1 MGIHSTTMAT
11 YAVRNQHQLGDFL
24 VTSDKAKLKL
34 GKPGN
39 KARINMNSLR
49 QDQLN
54 ASILSLDN
62 SSGYSTLTGSEGITN
77 LNYVKNRNTAKKERR
92 KDPVD
97 NAKFQGNV
105 KNSRSASR
113 SPKSKTR
120 QELKQKENIRNEETN
135 VVAMDLDEDTEEDKR
150 KSLNLQADI
159 EKEQEYQNQMN
170 LIYNSPDYFDQ
181 YSSDLLYRPE
191 CHNQILLDPQ
201 ILLLQNPPMYFIA
214 EPQRHFE
221 NQLLYFPPVDS
232 LSSSSSSSSDLSD
245 SASSSSYDLSDSASS
260 SCSENSEDESSQS
273 SQDCHNYSYC
283 SENYENNV
291 PIELD
296 EELNNLVLS
305 IIAD

>member
-1 MGIHSTTMAT
+1 MGIESPTMAT
-11 YAVRNQHQLGDFL
+11 YTVRNQHQLGDFL
-24 VTSDKAKLKL
+24 VTSDKAKLRL

-49 QDQLN
+49 QDQLS

-92 KDPVD
+92 TDPVD

-135 VVAMDLDEDTEEDKR
+135 VVAMDLEEDTEEDKR
-150 KSLNLQADI
+150 KSLNLQAET

-170 LIYNSPDYFDQ
+170 MIYNNPDYFNQ

-221 NQLLYFPPVDS
+221 NRLLYFPPVDS
-232 LSSSSSSSSDLSD
+232 PSLSSSSSSSSSDLS
-245 SASSSSYDLSDSASS
+245 S
-260 SCSENSEDESSQS
+260 SCSEASEDESSQS
-273 SQDCHNYSYC
+273 SQDYHNYGYC
-283 SENYENNV
+283 SENDENNV

-305 IIAD
+305 IIA

>member
-1 MGIHSTTMAT
+1 MEIESPTMAT
-11 YAVRNQHQLGDFL
+11 YTVRNQHQLGDFL
-24 VTSDKAKLKL
+24 VTSDKAKLRL

-49 QDQLN
+49 QDQLS

-135 VVAMDLDEDTEEDKR
+135 VVAMDLEEDTEEDKR
-150 KSLNLQADI
+150 KSLNLQAEI

-170 LIYNSPDYFDQ
+170 MIYNNPDYFNQ

-232 LSSSSSSSSDLSD
+232 PSLSSSSSSSSSSDLSD
-245 SASSSSYDLSDSASS
+245 SASSS
-260 SCSENSEDESSQS
+260 CSEASEDESSQS
-273 SQDCHNYSYC
+273 SQDYHNYGYC
-283 SENYENNV
+283 SENDENNV

>member
-24 VTSDKAKLKL
+24 VSSDKAKLKL

-54 ASILSLDN
+54 ASIFSLDN

-77 LNYVKNRNTAKKERR
+77 LNYVKNKNTAKKERR
-92 KDPVD
+92 KDQVD
-97 NAKFQGNV
+97 NAKFQGNG
-105 KNSRSASR
+105 KYSRSVSR
-113 SPKSKTR
+113 SPKSKAR
-120 QELKQKENIRNEETN
+120 KELKQKENVRNEETK
-135 VVAMDLDEDTEEDKR
+135 VVEMDLDEDTEEDKR
-150 KSLNLQADI
+150 KSLNLQAEI
-159 EKEQEYQNQMN
+159 EKEQEYQNQINM
-170 LIYNSPDYFDQ
+170 IYNDPHYFDQ
-181 YSSDLLYRPE
+181 YSGSLLYTPE
-191 CHNQILLDPQ
+191 FHNPQQDQLLLDPQ

-232 LSSSSSSSSDLSD
+232 PSPSSSSSSSSDLSD
-245 SASSSSYDLSDSASS
+245 SASSS
-260 SCSENSEDESSQS
+260 CSEASEDEASQS
-273 SQDCHNYSYC
+273 SEDYHNYRYC
-283 SENYENNV
+283 SDNDENNV

>member
-1 MGIHSTTMAT
+1 MG
-11 YAVRNQHQLGDFL
+11 
-24 VTSDKAKLKL
+24 TSDKAKLKL

-54 ASILSLDN
+54 ASIFSLDN

-77 LNYVKNRNTAKKERR
+77 LNYVKNKNTPKKERR
-92 KDPVD
+92 KDQVD
-97 NAKFQGNV
+97 NAKFQGNG
-105 KNSRSASR
+105 KYSRSASR
-113 SPKSKTR
+113 SPKSKAR
-120 QELKQKENIRNEETN
+120 KELKQKENVRNEETK
-135 VVAMDLDEDTEEDKR
+135 VVEMDLDEDTEEDKR
-150 KSLNLQADI
+150 KSLNLQAEI

-170 LIYNSPDYFDQ
+170 MIYNDPHYFDQ
-181 YSSDLLYRPE
+181 YSGSLLYTPE
-191 CHNQILLDPQ
+191 FHNPQQDQLLLDPQ

-232 LSSSSSSSSDLSD
+232 SSSSS
-245 SASSSSYDLSDSASS
+245 SSSSYDLSDSASS

>member
-1 MGIHSTTMAT
+1 MAT
-11 YAVRNQHQLGDFL
+11 YTVRNQHQLGDFL
-24 VTSDKAKLKL
+24 VTSDKAKLRL

-49 QDQLN
+49 QDQVS

-135 VVAMDLDEDTEEDKR
+135 VVAMDLEEDTEEDKR
-150 KSLNLQADI
+150 KSLNLQAEI

-170 LIYNSPDYFDQ
+170 MIYNNPNYFDQ
-181 YSSDLLYRPE
+181 YSSDLLFRPE
-191 CHNQILLDPQ
+191 CHNPQPDQLMLDPQ
-201 ILLLQNPPMYFIA
+201 MMLQNPPMYFLA
-214 EPQRHFE
+214 EPQQHFE
-221 NQLLYFPPVDS
+221 TQLLYFQPVD
-232 LSSSSSSSSDLSD
+232 SSSSSSSDLSD
-245 SASSSSYDLSDSASS
+245 SVSS
-260 SCSENSEDESSQS
+260 SCSETSEDESSRS
-273 SQDCHNYSYC
+273 SPDYHNYRYS
-283 SENYENNV
+283 SEDDENNV

>member
-1 MGIHSTTMAT
+1 MAT
-11 YAVRNQHQLGDFL
+11 HTVRNQHQLGDFL
-24 VTSDKAKLKL
+24 VTSDKAKLRL

-49 QDQLN
+49 QNQLS

-232 LSSSSSSSSDLSD
+232 PSPSSSSYSSSDLSD
-245 SASSSSYDLSDSASS
+245 SASSS
-260 SCSENSEDESSQS
+260 CSEASEDESSQS
-273 SQDCHNYSYC
+273 SQDYHNYRYC
-283 SENYENNV
+283 SENDENNV

>member
-54 ASILSLDN
+54 ASIFSLDN

-77 LNYVKNRNTAKKERR
+77 LNYVKNKNTAKKERR
-92 KDPVD
+92 KDQVD
-97 NAKFQGNV
+97 NAKFQGNG
-105 KNSRSASR
+105 KNSRSASK

-120 QELKQKENIRNEETN
+120 KELKQKENSRNEETK
-135 VVAMDLDEDTEEDKR
+135 VVAMDLDEDSEDDRR
-150 KSLNLQADI
+150 KSLNLQAEI

-170 LIYNSPDYFDQ
+170 LIYNCPDYFDQ
-181 YSSDLLYRPE
+181 YSSHLLYRPE
-191 CHNQILLDPQ
+191 CHNLQQDQLILDPQ
-201 ILLLQNPPMYFIA
+201 IMLQNPPMYFIA

-221 NQLLYFPPVDS
+221 NQLLYFPPVDT
-232 LSSSSSSSSDLSD
+232 SSSSDLSD
-245 SASSSSYDLSDSASS
+245 SASSS
-260 SCSENSEDESSQS
+260 CRETSEDESSRS
-273 SQDCHNYSYC
+273 SPDYHSYRYS
-283 SENYENNV
+283 SEDDENNV

>member
-1 MGIHSTTMAT
+1 MGIHSSTMAT

-39 KARINMNSLR
+39 KARINMNGLR

-54 ASILSLDN
+54 ASIFSLDN

-77 LNYVKNRNTAKKERR
+77 LNYVKNKNTAKKERR
-92 KDPVD
+92 KDQVD
-97 NAKFQGNV
+97 NAKFQGNG
-105 KNSRSASR
+105 KNSRSASK
-113 SPKSKTR
+113 SPKSRTR
-120 QELKQKENIRNEETN
+120 KELKQKENIRNEETK
-135 VVAMDLDEDTEEDKR
+135 VVAMDLDEDTDEDKR
-150 KSLNLQADI
+150 KSLNLQAEI

-170 LIYNSPDYFDQ
+170 MIYNNPNYFDQ
-181 YSSDLLYRPE
+181 YSSDLLFRPE
-191 CHNQILLDPQ
+191 CHNPQPDQLMLDPQ
-201 ILLLQNPPMYFIA
+201 MMLQNPPMYFLA

-221 NQLLYFPPVDS
+221 NQLLYFPSVDC
-232 LSSSSSSSSDLSD
+232 SSSDLSD
-245 SASSSSYDLSDSASS
+245 SASI
-260 SCSENSEDESSQS
+260 SCSETSEDESSQS
-273 SQDCHNYSYC
+273 SADYHNYRYS
-283 SENYENNV
+283 SEDDENNV

>member
-1 MGIHSTTMAT
+1 MGSLSPSMAT
-11 YAVRNQHQLGDFL
+11 HTMRNQQQLGDFL
-24 VTSDKAKLKL
+24 FSSDLAKLRL
-34 GKPGN
+34 GKTGN
-39 KARINMNSLR
+39 KARINMNRLR
-49 QDQLN
+49 EDQLSS
-54 ASILSLDN
+54 SIFSLDN
-62 SSGYSTLTGSEGITN
+62 SSGWSTLTGTEGGGITN
-77 LNYVKNRNTAKKERR
+77 LNYVKNKNTAKKERR
-92 KDPVD
+92 KDQVD

-120 QELKQKENIRNEETN
+120 KELKQKENTRNEETK
-135 VVAMDLDEDTEEDKR
+135 VIAMDLEEDTEEDKR
-150 KSLNLQADI
+150 KSLNLQAEI

-170 LIYNSPDYFDQ
+170 MIYNNPDYFNQ

-232 LSSSSSSSSDLSD
+232 PSLSSSSSSSSSSDLSD
-245 SASSSSYDLSDSASS
+245 SASSS
-260 SCSENSEDESSQS
+260 CSEASEDESSQS
-273 SQDCHNYSYC
+273 SQDYHNYGYC
-283 SENYENNV
+283 SENDENNV